1 MPNQRV
7 TAEMKLVWDM
17 HETWTEA
24 YIGIRH
30 LVYDVL
36 PKPGRQMPS
45 EFHALCQLALVGSN
59 HLMEV
64 GLYKF
69 LQSRPSYALLP
80 ESKKK
85 QLRAATYNDMLT
97 IWIQELADWKPDL
110 KSPPLKCTERL
121 RRRRNDT
128 VHKTSA
134 AANVPMARSAL
145 YSAVAGSQQL
155 WLKSKEAFPY
165 QSFLLSYPLQDER
178 PFSEVTFP

>member
-1 MPNQRV
+1 
-7 TAEMKLVWDM
+7 
-17 HETWTEA
+17 
-24 YIGIRH
+24 
-30 LVYDVL
+30 
-36 PKPGRQMPS
+36 MPS

-145 YSAVAGSQQL
+145 YSAVAGCPQR
-155 WLKSKEAFPY
+155 WAEAHEGLPHEK
-165 QSFLLSYPLQDER
+165 LLLPTLPDEAR
-178 PFSEVTFP
+178 AFTAVTFLARATTRLQTQSSAVFRPSTTRGG